1 MRTASGLGL
10 IAVGAILA
18 FAVQGHPSW
27 LNIQVVGWIV
37 MLTGAVGMAVPRRS
51 YGWLRR
57 RIVLRRGPGG
67 RPVAGPVQEKRY
79 PPYIMLN
86 PGSDISPGSGT
97 AGGEVVQETT
107 ESGPALSDDTATM
120 AEPPP
125 ADPEVAGFEEDLDPN
140 ESARR
145 AADREAALEK
155 AKADWEAHQAEAA
168 RHGTPPPVE
177 EVVEQY
183 VEE

>member
-1 MRTASGLGL
+1 MRTATGLFL
-10 IAVGAILA
+10 IALGAILA

-27 LNIQVVGWIV
+27 LNIQVVGWVI
-37 MLTGAVGMAVPRRS
+37 MLTGVAGMAIPRRG

-67 RPVAGPVQEKRY
+67 RPVVDRVEEKRY

-86 PGSDISPGSGT
+86 PGADGIAEEVPEAHPDTPTVVEPLQDPDPGGF
-97 AGGEVVQETT
+97 A
-107 ESGPALSDDTATM
+107 
-120 AEPPP
+120 
-125 ADPEVAGFEEDLDPN
+125 ADPGPDP
-140 ESARR
+140 ERR
-145 AADREAALEK
+145 AAEREAVV
-155 AKADWEAHQAEAA
+155 DRAEAEWRA
-168 RHGTPPPVE
+168 AEQAAPPGGPLPAE

>member
-1 MRTASGLGL
+1 MRTATGTGLTL
-10 IAVGAILA
+10 IALGAILA

-27 LNIQVVGWIV
+27 LNIQVVGWV
-37 MLTGAVGMAVPRRS
+37 LMLTGIVAMAFPRRG

-67 RPVAGPVQEKRY
+67 RPVVDPVQEKRY

-86 PGSDISPGSGT
+86 PASEGLS
-97 AGGEVVQETT
+97 GEVIHE
-107 ESGPALSDDTATM
+107 PAPDAPTIS
-120 AEPPP
+120 EPLGDPP
-125 ADPEVAGFEEDLDPN
+125 VAGPGEDA
-140 ESARR
+140 ESAERQAAERQAAVDR
-145 AADREAALEK
+145 AT
-155 AKADWEAHQAEAA
+155 ADWEAAQADAA
-168 RHGTPPPVE
+168 RRGAPPPTE